1 MKTKQQTGILLA
13 LLVLMALPLQAQIV
27 TIQGSITDTSNQPL
41 RGATVMVKNSFIG
54 ASANADGLYQ
64 LRVSNQ
70 DEITLVASFLGFQSV
85 ERRIQLAGLSE
96 LTANFQLEEDVL
108 GLGDIVV
115 TGVLNQQSKIES
127 SISIST
133 MDAESVSLSSPRTT
147 AEIFRSIP
155 GIRSEASAGE
165 GNTNITVRGVP
176 ISAGGSKYL
185 QLQEDGLPLLLFGDI
200 AFATSDIFLRFDQS
214 VSRIEALRGGS
225 ASTLAS
231 NSPAGIINFIS
242 KNGSI
247 SGGSA
252 STSVGLDYNHFRTD
266 FEYGT
271 PLSDDIRFH
280 IGGNFRQGEG
290 QREAGF
296 MANQG
301 GQLRGNLTKMFE
313 SGYMRVY
320 FKYLND
326 RTPAYMPMPMQVSGS
341 NNSPNWESLP
351 GFDVR
356 SGSMHSV
363 NLMHNL
369 GTDTQGNL
377 RRSSVSDGMNPVVSS
392 YGTEFA
398 FDLGDGWRVENRTRL
413 ANISGRFVSPFP
425 AQIASGNDIAASIG
439 GAGSSLVYSDN
450 NANFGNALA
459 MRIHMFDVELND
471 FNNLFS
477 DTKINKSVSD
487 QLNITA
493 GFFKGFQNIS
503 MTWLWNSYLMNINGG
518 NGRLL
523 DVINSQGNNISEN
536 GLYAYGTPFWGNLH
550 RNYDTNYEVSAPYL
564 GVNYRVNDELT
575 LDGSARWD
583 IGRVRGS
590 FANGVA
596 RTFDVNNDGV
606 LSAPE
611 QSVFFVDSASPTV
624 VNYDY
629 SYGSFSVG
637 ANYLLNRNQAVFA
650 RYSQGAA
657 AKADRILFSGLPYS
671 DGTRINV
678 IDRINQ
684 AEVGYKNNFRNGGI
698 FLTAFYAKT
707 IEEGGFEATSQ
718 SIIENDYEAF
728 GLELEANYRLNQF
741 DLRSGVTYTAAEITS
756 GGNSGNTPRRQPAL
770 MFNVLPSYA
779 MGNHSFGL
787 SILGQTSA
795 YAQDS
800 NELKMPGYL
809 LINGFVNIAVSEALT
824 FSVSGNNLTNTLA
837 ITESEEGSI
846 TNGQVNIVRA
856 RPAPGRSLLA
866 TVRYTF

>member
-1 MKTKQQTGILLA
+1 M
-13 LLVLMALPLQAQIV
+13 VLMALPLKAQMV
-27 TIQGSITDTSNQPL
+27 TIQGTITDADSQPL
-41 RGATVMVKNSFIG
+41 RGATVMVKNTFIG
-54 ASANADGLYQ
+54 ASAAIGGVYQ
-64 LRVSNQ
+64 LRVPAQ
-70 DEITLVASFLGFQSV
+70 DEVILVASFLGYQSI
-85 ERRIQLAGLSE
+85 ERIVQLAGLTE
-96 LTANFQLEEDVL
+96 VTVDFQLEEDVL
-108 GLGDIVV
+108 GLGDVVV

-133 MDAESVSLSSPRTT
+133 MDVESVSLSSPRTT
-147 AEIFRSIP
+147 AEIFRAIP

-214 VSRIEALRGGS
+214 VNRIEALRGGS

-242 KNGSI
+242 KTGALA
-247 SGGSA
+247 GGSA
-252 STSVGLDYNHFRTD
+252 STSVGLDYNQFRTD
-266 FEYGT
+266 FEYGS

-301 GQLRGNLTKMFE
+301 GQLRGNLTKMFD

-320 FKYLND
+320 FKYLSD

-341 NNSPNWESLP
+341 NSSPTWESLP

-369 GTDTQGNL
+369 GTDTNGNL
-377 RRSSVSDGMNPVVSS
+377 RRSSVADGMNPVVSS

-413 ANISGRFVSPFP
+413 SNISGRFVTPFP
-425 AQIASGNDIAASIG
+425 AEVAGGTSMAESIG
-439 GAGSSLVYSDN
+439 GAGSTLVYSDN
-450 NANFGNALA
+450 NGSLGNALA

-477 DTKINKSVSD
+477 DTKINKSVTD
-487 QLNITA
+487 QLDITA
-493 GFFKGFQNIS
+493 GFFKGYQNIS
-503 MTWLWNSYLMNINGG
+503 MTWLWNSYLMDINGG

-523 DVINSQGNNISEN
+523 DVINSQGDNLSEN

-564 GVNYRVNDELT
+564 GVNYRVNDALT
-575 LDGSARWD
+575 LDGSVRWD
-583 IGRVRGS
+583 VGRVRGS
-590 FANGVA
+590 FADGVA

-606 LSAPE
+606 VSAPE
-611 QSVFFVDSASPTV
+611 QSVFFVDNANPTV

-629 SYGSFSVG
+629 DYVSFSIG
-637 ANYLLNRNQAVFA
+637 ANYLLNRDQAVFG
-650 RYSQGAA
+650 RYSNGAA

-678 IDRINQ
+678 IDRISQ
-684 AEVGYKNNFRNGGI
+684 AEVGYKHNFRSGGL
-698 FLTAFYAKT
+698 FLTAFYAET

-718 SIIENDYEAF
+718 AIIENDYRAF
-728 GLELEANYRLNQF
+728 GLEMEGNLRFNQF
-741 DLRSGVTYTAAEITS
+741 DLRSGITYTAAEITS
-756 GGNSGNTPRRQPAL
+756 GANEGNIPRRQPAL
-770 MFNVLPSYA
+770 MFSVLPSYA
-779 MGNHSFGL
+779 LGSHSIGL
-787 SILGQTSA
+787 SLIGQTSA
-795 YAQDS
+795 YAQDN

-809 LINGFVNIAVSEALT
+809 LVNGYVNLAVSESLT
-824 FSVSGNNLTNTLA
+824 LSINGNNLTNALA

-846 TNGQVNIVRA
+846 IGGQVNIVRA

-866 TVRYTF
+866 TIRYAF